1 MGEVYAAYHPDL
13 DRRIALKIVYES
25 SAGSAERRARLLR
38 EARTIAHLSHPN
50 VITVYDAGTFGE
62 RVYIAMEFVDGDT
75 LDDWRRAE
83 ARSWQEILDIFV
95 ATGRGLAAAHAAGIV
110 HRDFKPQNVM
120 VGKDGS
126 VRVMDFGL
134 ARLLR
139 EDLLDTGS
147 FAHPRSGRGRRV
159 RRPDGDTCHDS
170 DGGRRVARHA
180 GLHGA

>member
-13 DRRIALKIVYES
+13 GRRIALKIVYES

-38 EARTIAHLSHPN
+38 EGRAIARLSHPN

-95 ATGRGLAAAHAAGIV
+95 ATGRGLAAAHASGIV
-110 HRDFKPQNVM
+110 HRDLKPQNVM
-120 VGKDGS
+120 VGKDRLDAGRGLS
-126 VRVMDFGL
+126 GL

-139 EDLLDTGS
+139 EDLPR
-147 FAHPRSGRGRRV
+147 HRPRSRARSRGRRV
-159 RRPDGDTCHDS
+159 Q
-170 DGGRRVARHA
+170 
-180 GLHGA
+180 